1 MDGMRETRDLRG
13 VRGGER
19 ERGNLCVCVC
29 VCVRERERER
39 ERERNEGPLG
49 LGFFIFKFNKW
60 VDWVGRLPNK
70 IRVIHYPPEI
80 QKFLKNLYLTE

>member
-1 MDGMRETRDLRG
+1 M
-13 VRGGER
+13 
-19 ERGNLCVCVC
+19 CVCVC
-29 VCVRERERER
+29 VCVCVCER
-39 ERERNEGPLG
+39 ERERNEGQLG

-80 QKFLKNLYLTE
+80 RKFLKNLYLTE